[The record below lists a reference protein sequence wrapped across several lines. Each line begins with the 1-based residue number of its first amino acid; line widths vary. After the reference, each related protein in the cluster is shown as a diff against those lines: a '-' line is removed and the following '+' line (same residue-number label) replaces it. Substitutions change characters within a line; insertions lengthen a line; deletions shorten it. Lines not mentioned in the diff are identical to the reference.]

1 MSIMICKKPLIE
13 YTKKSYNNR
22 KFVNLM
28 DFITIENN
36 ILLVY
41 RNIKE

>member
-1 MSIMICKKPLIE
+1 MISKKPLIE
-13 YTKKSYNNR
+13 YARKSYNNH

-28 DFITIENN
+28 DFITSENN